1 MNLVNQV
8 EYSSETKVA
17 SIGAGALWRD
27 IYSALEPF
35 GTTAPSGRTS
45 TVGVTGFLTGGGNN
59 FFGADVGLGCDNVV
73 NFEVVLASGETVNA
87 NRETHSD
94 LHQALKDGS
103 SNFGIVTRVDIQR
116 IDVVNIWGGQ
126 VVYPLNTTEQHIAAY
141 VKWVDNIPNYT
152 KGSAVAFWAYTPTA
166 GTVVSAAL
174 HDTSDSEWAPAY
186 KEFQTIGPQIANT
199 FRHDSH
205 LNMTVELEEPMGYRQ
220 IWITLTGKNDA
231 RFIQATQDADFLNYI
246 TFQAMPTLLFKHSTE
261 RGGNLVGMEREAE
274 DAILFQMQH
283 MVRADSAEKKA
294 RKQHVAM
301 RQELKD
307 FYISEGVNVEWEYLG
322 YANGSQ
328 DPLST
333 YGQENIQFLE
343 KVTT

>member
-17 SIGAGALWRD
+17 SIGAGH
-27 IYSALEPF
+27 F
-35 GTTAPSGRTS
+35 GVTGRTS

-94 LHQALKDGS
+94 LHQAFKDGS

-166 GTVVSAAL
+166 GTVVSADL

-231 RFIQATQDADFLNYI
+231 RFIHADFLNYI

-261 RGGNLVGMEREAE
+261 RGGNVVGMEREAE

-343 KVTT
+343 KVAT